1 MKAELLESLLNHIQR
16 IENTLKQV
24 VIILERSGEIE
35 NQEATNLI
43 LQIA

>member
-1 MKAELLESLLNHIQR
+1 MKAELLESLLNRIQR

-24 VIILERSGEIE
+24 IIILERRGEIE